1 MNEVMLIWV
10 IIIVFAALVLL
21 DLEQQ
26 HDREQWQHKS
36 DHRDLVWE
44 IQRELARQHT
54 EILRRCAE
62 LQRKLDED
70 RRTLAYVARRL
81 S

>member
-1 MNEVMLIWV
+1 MLIWV
-10 IIIVFAALVLL
+10 IIIVCAALVLYL
-21 DLEQQ
+21 IWVRQ
-26 HDREQWQHKS
+26 HDREQSQHKS
-36 DHRDLVWE
+36 DHQDLVWE

-62 LQRKLDED
+62 LQRQLEED